1 MSELWDLFDE
11 DRRPLLIKQVRGK
24 HLPKDTYHQVVFIW
38 VVSIDGLFLI
48 TKRSPNK
55 PWGGYWENTGGS
67 VLAGET
73 REDGAVREL
82 FEETGVKIEQKDLV
96 LISEDKGLMTF
107 EDMFLTIVDQT
118 HQKIVLQDGETCD
131 YKWITINQL
140 EQMMKEDVFAL
151 PVIKRFEKN
160 KERIFAYLH
169 SKNILLKG

>member
-11 DRRPLLIKQVRGK
+11 NRQLLLMKHIRGK
-24 HLPKDTYHQVVFIW
+24 HLPKNTYHQVVFIW
-38 VVSIDGLFLI
+38 TVSTNGLFLI
-48 TKRSPNK
+48 TKRSLTK

-131 YKWITINQL
+131 YKWITISQL

-169 SKNILLKG
+169 GKNILLKG